1 MRTPFPA
8 RRSSPTQ
15 RIEQTPE
22 AGSLR
27 PRPTRLQSRVVD
39 AGAALTDWASN
50 PWRRLA
56 LLLIVLLLGFV
67 IGGGVGTICGA
78 LSIIDHLAA
87 LFCVIAMEFAI
98 RARRWLLRQRGDH
111 LGLELLDMGR
121 IGLLYVLLL
130 DCFKL
135 F

>member
-8 RRSSPTQ
+8 RRANPSPP
-15 RIEQTPE
+15 IEP
-22 AGSLR
+22 ALGSGSLQ
-27 PRPTRLQSRVVD
+27 PQPTRLQRQVVD
-39 AGAALTDWASN
+39 SGAALSRWASN

-78 LSIIDHLAA
+78 LAFIDHLAA

-121 IGLLYVLLL
+121 IGLLYGLLL
-130 DCFKL
+130 DGFKL